1 MTYEAKY
8 LIELSDLLGIE
19 IACQQCKAK
28 IILTQESEKGMFA
41 ACPLCGVEWLND
53 ETDEYKSLTQ
63 FVKLIR
69 TAGNTLKGRKFSLK
83 LEIASPP
90 DEASK

>member
-1 MTYEAKY
+1 MTYESKY
-8 LIELSDLLGIE
+8 LIDLSDILGIE
-19 IACQQCKAK
+19 IACQHCKGK

-41 ACPLCGVEWLND
+41 VCPLCGRDWLDN
-53 ETDEYKSLTQ
+53 ETEEYETLNR

-69 TAGNTLKGRKFSLK
+69 TAANTLKGRKFSLK

-90 DEASK
+90 EGDGQ